1 MKLKKRKKN
10 TRIRGSRT
18 AGWGFR
24 QSHKGH
30 GSKGGWGMSG
40 SGKRGDHMKQ
50 RAEMLAKKEGAKT
63 YFGKLGLTSRGTAR
77 RKDNVIN
84 LAGIRDNFF
93 VKEGGV
99 IKLAKYKILG
109 NGEGFKGVIEAKAA
123 SKLAIEKMKKAG
135 GEIVLVGVK
144 ERKKIADEKSE
155 KEEANE

>member
-1 MKLKKRKKN
+1 MKLKQRKKS

-50 RAEMLAKKEGAKT
+50 KSLMLAKAEGAKT
-63 YFGKLGLTSRGTAR
+63 YFGKQGLTSRGTAR
-77 RKDNVIN
+77 RKGNVIN
-84 LAGIRDNFF
+84 LAGIRNNFF
-93 VKEGGV
+93 EKEGAKIV
-99 IKLAKYKILG
+99 LKKYKILG
-109 NGEGFKGVIEAKAA
+109 NGDGFKGTIEAKAA

-135 GEIVLVGVK
+135 GEIIIIKKEGNDKVEKKVVK
-144 ERKKIADEKSE
+144 ADKK
-155 KEEANE
+155 